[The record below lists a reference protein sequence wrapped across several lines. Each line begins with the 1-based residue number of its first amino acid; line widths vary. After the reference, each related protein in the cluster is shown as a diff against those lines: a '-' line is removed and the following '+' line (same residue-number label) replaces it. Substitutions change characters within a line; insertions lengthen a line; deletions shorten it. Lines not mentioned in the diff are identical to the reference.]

1 MNAETA
7 NRRVDLG
14 NSVISLVFGLLAAL
28 VFTSTT
34 GAASFDCSKARAPD
48 ERAICEDRELND
60 QDVRVAV
67 LYQTTSHFLA
77 MGARDEARA
86 QQARWLAEA
95 PAVRR
100 QSGLPQPSLRAA
112 ASRTGA
118 NHGQGLRSRPFV
130 TLSSTTTHCGFS
142 IFCNM
147 G

>member
-28 VFTSTT
+28 VFASTT

-86 QQARWLAEA
+86 QQARWLAE
-95 PAVRR
+95 R
-100 QSGLPQPSLRAA
+100 QRC
-112 ASRTGA
+112 GA
-118 NHGQGLRSRPFV
+118 NRACLSRVYAQRLAELEQIMDKAYALGP
-130 TLSSTTTHCGFS
+130 L
-142 IFCNM
+142 
-147 G
+147 